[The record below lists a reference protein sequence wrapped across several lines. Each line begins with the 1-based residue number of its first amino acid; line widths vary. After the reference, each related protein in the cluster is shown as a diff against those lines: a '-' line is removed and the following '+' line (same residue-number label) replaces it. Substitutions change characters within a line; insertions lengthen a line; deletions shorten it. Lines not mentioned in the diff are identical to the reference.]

1 MSAKTGLCHHLC
13 LVMADR
19 RHFLTFF
26 DAFQRFSTLFDA
38 FRRFSTFF
46 DVFQRFST
54 FIRKKYQR
62 TPFNFCLTSF
72 IEQLCFVWTVL
83 GSGDASGSDDGI
95 QKSSSKILHPE
106 LFFHPITW
114 GKSSKLHRSLRQ
126 KMLALDDLLVLLARL
141 LAWWQIGLGSLR
153 KPVIN

>member
-62 TPFNFCLTSF
+62 TPFNFCLTRF

-106 LFFHPITW
+106 LFFI
-114 GKSSKLHRSLRQ
+114 RSLEANHQSCIEAFDR
-126 KMLALDDLLVLLARL
+126 KCWLWMIFWCSWLACLHGGR
-141 LAWWQIGLGSLR
+141 
-153 KPVIN
+153 